1 MTDEPFRVG
10 TIGYGF
16 MGRLAMDVGEG
27 ETRRSPSGLGA
38 SA

>member
-10 TIGYGF
+10 TIGSGF
-16 MGRLAMDVGEG
+16 MGRLAMDVGKG
-27 ETRRSPSGLGA
+27 DTRRSPSGSGA